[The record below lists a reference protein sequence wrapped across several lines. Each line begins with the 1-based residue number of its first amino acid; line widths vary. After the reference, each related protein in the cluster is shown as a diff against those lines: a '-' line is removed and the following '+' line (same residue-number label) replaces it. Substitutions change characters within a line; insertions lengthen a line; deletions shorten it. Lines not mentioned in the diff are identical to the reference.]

1 MVDSEKTAPDHH
13 EHHED
18 DHASIS
24 KAPADSSAAMESAL
38 DASGGAP
45 NPWGRGHIQLYLC
58 CMIIYLCST
67 MNGNLE
73 PGQTSLVNTFANR
86 KEL

>member
-1 MVDSEKTAPDHH
+1 MVDAEKPGPDNY

-18 DHASIS
+18 DHASVS
-24 KAPADSSAAMESAL
+24 KAPADPSAAMESAL

-58 CMIIYLCST
+58 CMLIYLCST
-67 MNGNLE
+67 MNGKLK
-73 PGQTSLVNTFANR
+73 LR
-86 KEL
+86 